1 MNENYN
7 EIIISSGGVRGVA
20 LLGSL
25 KSFYK
30 IYPIE
35 RITHFTGCSVG
46 SLFCLLLA
54 LDYTIKEIKDI
65 IFKIDFGHFQ
75 SLKVRNLL
83 NTCGFDDGT
92 KFTNLIKAFIIN
104 KKYNPNITFKELYE
118 LTGRILTISVTNIT
132 KGISEYHNYL
142 TTPDLNIVLSIRMS
156 INIPILFTPILYNN
170 CYYVDGGLLDP
181 YPYFYNKDTKK
192 IGFWLCEKY
201 EFNFF
206 KNEASC
212 FVNELSNGVF
222 FYSIELLKI
231 IHINHINKF
240 YKSLKKKFSK
250 NTVFIDFDFTPNASF
265 FISDDNKIKLL
276 HIGKK
281 KFKKFVNKK
290 RLEKVN
296 ELTDNK

>member
-7 EIIISSGGVRGVA
+7 EIIISSGGAKGIAV
-20 LLGSL
+20 LGSL

-30 IYPIE
+30 MYPNNQ
-35 RITHFTGCSVG
+35 ITYFTGCSVG
-46 SLFCLLLA
+46 SLFCLLLT

-65 IFKIDFGHFQ
+65 VCKIDFGNFQ

-83 NTCGFDDGT
+83 NNCGFDDGS
-92 KFTNLIKAFIIN
+92 KFGNLIKAFIIN
-104 KKYNPNITFKELYE
+104 KKYNPNITFKELYQ
-118 LTGRILTISVTNIT
+118 LTGRVLTISVTNIT
-132 KGISEYHNYL
+132 KGIPEYHNYI

-156 INIPILFTPILYNN
+156 INIPILFAPILYNN

-181 YPYFYNKDTKK
+181 YPYFYHKDTKK

-206 KNEASC
+206 KNETST
-212 FVNELSNGVF
+212 FVNELSNGLF

-231 IHINHINKF
+231 IYINYINKF

-265 FISDDNKIKLL
+265 FMSDDNKNKLL
-276 HIGKK
+276 SIGKK
-281 KFKKFVNKK
+281 KFKKFVKYK
-290 RLEKVN
+290 IKVRL
-296 ELTDNK
+296 